1 MKSHFF
7 PYKLVQ
13 LLHILVTIDFEIFFL
28 NPFDN
33 LLCKKADEKEE
44 DKNLSK
50 VALTF
55 LGMAFLL
62 GLMNACGGI
71 ILELERSLQRSSDTR
86 SLFYKSAFT
95 LYVSQTEIQNTMSHM
110 NITYRGE

>member
-1 MKSHFF
+1 MKSRFF

-13 LLHILVTIDFEIFFL
+13 LLHILVTTDLEIFFL

-33 LLCKKADEKEE
+33 LLCEKADEKEE
-44 DKNLSK
+44 GKNLSK
-50 VALTF
+50 VVLTF

-62 GLMNACGGI
+62 GLMNGCGGI
-71 ILELERSLQRSSDTR
+71 IVELERSLQRSSDTS

-95 LYVSQTEIQNTMSHM
+95 LYVSQTEIQSTISHM
-110 NITYRGE
+110 NVTYRGE